1 MLLGLGITM
10 GLMSGLGTAMGLI
23 LGLGTTKGLMLGVVG
38 GRVRVAWGVRVGRC
52 GRVGGWISFMWVD

>member
-10 GLMSGLGTAMGLI
+10 GMMSGLGTAMGLI
-23 LGLGTTKGLMLGVVG
+23 LGLGTTKGLMLGVGVSG
-38 GRVRVAWGVRVGRC
+38 WPGGVRVGRC